1 MWFVAVPCSLD
12 CGARRGEGMEVL
24 VQIPQ
29 GSYCNQIR
37 TKWAKT
43 TLRTQRG
50 PFDHEIT

>member
-1 MWFVAVPCSLD
+1 MWFVAVLCSLD
-12 CGARRGEGMEVL
+12 CGARCGEGMKVL
-24 VQIPQ
+24 TQIPR
-29 GSYCNQIR
+29 GSYNQIP